1 MLGAI
6 IGDIVGS
13 RFEFHNTTK
22 YDFGPLF
29 TPECMFTD
37 DTICTVAIADAIL
50 NESEDYASYL
60 QAWCDKY
67 PNPMGGYGA
76 SFSRWI
82 HDNEAKP
89 YNSFGNGS
97 AMRVSPVGW
106 ANTRSSATI
115 SMAIAT
121 AQVSHNHPEGI
132 KGAIV
137 TALAIGSLRSG
148 RRSILKALEAVFY
161 DPTAKY
167 IRGKFDESCQGTV
180 PVALRIVGDSK
191 SFEDAI
197 RLTMVWGGDS
207 DTLGAIVG
215 GMAEALY
222 GIPTPIKNQAL
233 EYLPAEMRKV
243 LVKFYNRYIPEY
255 GNVEG

>member
-13 RFEFHNTTK
+13 RFEFNNTK
-22 YDFGPLF
+22 DYNFGPLF
-29 TPECMFTD
+29 TNECQFTD

-50 NESEDYASYL
+50 NGSEDYATYL
-60 QAWCDKY
+60 QAWCRKY
-67 PNPMGGYGA
+67 PSPMGGYGA

-82 HDNEAKP
+82 HDKEAKP
-89 YNSFGNGS
+89 YFSFGNGA

-106 ANTRSSATI
+106 ANFKSSETVA
-115 SMAIAT
+115 MAIAT

-148 RRSILKALEAVFY
+148 RKSTLKALESIFY
-161 DPTAKY
+161 DPLASY
-167 IRGKFDESCQGTV
+167 QRGKFDETCQGTV
-180 PVALRIVGDSK
+180 PVALRIVNDSQN
-191 SFEDAI
+191 FEDAI
-197 RLTMVWGGDS
+197 RLAMAWGGDS

-215 GMAEALY
+215 AMAEALY
-222 GIPTPIKNQAL
+222 GIPKDIKKKAMS
-233 EYLPAEMRKV
+233 YLPNEMKV
-243 LVKFYNRYIPEY
+243 IINLFYNRYID
-255 GNVEG
+255 GNTQG